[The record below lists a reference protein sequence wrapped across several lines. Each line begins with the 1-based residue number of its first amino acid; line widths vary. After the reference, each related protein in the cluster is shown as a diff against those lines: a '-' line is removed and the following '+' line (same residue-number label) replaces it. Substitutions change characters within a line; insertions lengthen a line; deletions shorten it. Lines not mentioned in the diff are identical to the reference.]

1 MGSLDRLSY
10 DTGASAEA
18 QGNIARVVGQLES
31 VINDRDQAVKS
42 ALADFSADGVSEL
55 YHGKEVRWNRAA
67 QEVRTII
74 ALIRKTLNENDSTAG
89 QAQSRARAAVD
100 SI

>member
-1 MGSLDRLSY
+1 MATQDRLSY

-18 QGNIARVVGQLES
+18 QGNLQAVVAHLES

-42 ALADFSADGVSEL
+42 AMADFSADGVSDL
-55 YHGKEVRWNRAA
+55 YHDKEIRWNTAA
-67 QEVRTII
+67 HEVRTII
-74 ALIRKTLNENDSTAG
+74 ALVKKSLHENDSTAT

-100 SI
+100 AI